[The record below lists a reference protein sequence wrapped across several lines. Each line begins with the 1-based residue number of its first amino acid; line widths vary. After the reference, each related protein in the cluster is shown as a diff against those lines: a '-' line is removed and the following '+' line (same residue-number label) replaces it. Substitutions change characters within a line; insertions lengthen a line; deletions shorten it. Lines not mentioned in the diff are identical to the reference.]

1 MRGFCKFK
9 KFVAGRV
16 IILAFVKKSQ
26 KVKSVPLTGFP
37 RHRMTQEKSIDDEF
51 PGLFLKS
58 HQGLSRAFTSFLEY
72 RAGRKPGRIRPSPL

>member
-51 PGLFLKS
+51 
-58 HQGLSRAFTSFLEY
+58 LSRAFTSFLEY